1 MLFPTYLFDEENICG
16 CSSAGLTMVTNL
28 AIFTDLAVLGAPRSS
43 VINLIYYIIH
53 KNLFSLRSQEVSI
66 LINLP

>member
-16 CSSAGLTMVTNL
+16 CSSAGLTIVANL
-28 AIFTDLAVLGAPRSS
+28 AIVTGPAVLGAPGSS
-43 VINLIYYIIH
+43 AINLIYYIIH

-66 LINLP
+66 LINFP